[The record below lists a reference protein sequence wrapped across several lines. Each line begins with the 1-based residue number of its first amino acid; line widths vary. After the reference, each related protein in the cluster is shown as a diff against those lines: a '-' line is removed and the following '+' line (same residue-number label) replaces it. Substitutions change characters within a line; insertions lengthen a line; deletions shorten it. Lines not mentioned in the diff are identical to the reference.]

1 MNHPTDNYNEPKA
14 ASSRQLIA
22 PARSDGRVRI
32 NKYLSAYCG
41 VSRRAADTL
50 ISQGRVTVNG
60 CLAQPGL
67 MVASDDTVRLDQQVI
82 AAIPPAPVYLALN
95 KPRGI
100 ICTTDRRVND
110 NISDFLNFPE
120 RIYPIGRLDRDSE
133 GLLLLTNDGSIVNQ
147 ILRARFKHEKEYE
160 VTVQESITPAF
171 IQGMR
176 QPVPILGTLTQAA
189 KVRQIDEHRFRIILT
204 QGLNRQIRR
213 MCEYFQFHVCAL
225 RRLRIMNIT
234 LGKLKPGQWRTL
246 SYKELQQLEALLER
260 SGLNQNC
267 DTEGNQYDE

>member
-1 MNHPTDNYNEPKA
+1 MNYRTVSNHKSNAVGQA
-14 ASSRQLIA
+14 ASAAPEPADALI
-22 PARSDGRVRI
+22 RI
-32 NKYLSAYCG
+32 NKYLSAHCG

-50 ISQGRVTVNG
+50 INQGRVTVNG
-60 CLAQPGL
+60 SIAQPGL
-67 MVASDDTVRLDQQVI
+67 KVSSSDTILLDQQVI
-82 AAIPPAPVYLALN
+82 AAEPAAPVYLALN

-110 NISDFLNFPE
+110 NISDFLDYPE

-147 ILRARFKHEKEYE
+147 ILRARFMHEKEYE

-171 IQGMR
+171 IKSMR

-213 MCEYFQFHVCAL
+213 MCEYFQYHVCEL

-234 LGKLKPGQWRTL
+234 LGTLKPGQWRYL
-246 SYKELQQLEALLER
+246 SHKELQQLDDLLQR
-260 SGLNQNC
+260 SLKDQGRDL
-267 DTEGNQYDE
+267 EVNQYDE